1 MIPWFFEFSKLQY
14 LWIFLAAIALRA
26 IPELLVP
33 SYPVGYETIAW
44 YAPVMMTFRSRGL
57 DSVLQ
62 GTFMWGP
69 LFYVLMWFATVAT
82 GAHPFVVL
90 KVTGPLLFGG
100 LAASFLLFL
109 RRGLKLESK
118 AAFVGAL
125 LMIFQVAALRESWDR
140 FRNVLALIFLFATL
154 TVLRSDHKHKWY
166 AVGILAVLTALS
178 RDYIALVLFATVVG
192 FAVLEKK
199 DHVKSLLA
207 LIPAIIL
214 LAFIIHPPVLWWN
227 YTTGGTPTFLSETY
241 LGVVV
246 DVLLIFSVCFLPI
259 LFFVAKG
266 FRRDKLL
273 DPMLALVLVGSFSAV
288 LIPWFAV
295 PGYQRWLILLV
306 FPFTVYA
313 VQGFER
319 LQLFNGSRVKMLAAV
334 ILIFMVLGVGYSTGA
349 FSYVVLPSSWVPPSL
364 VQSSIAWDQIDDVKT
379 ILLWLNTNAEANSS
393 VLAEERFYGW
403 TMIYLPRAQEDVA
416 VVAYSAGSPPN
427 EALET
432 ALSQGFSEIYLIW
445 YTSASFDNFKVVYS
459 QSSISVFRHESTFVS
474 FWYREDLPF

>member
-1 MIPWFFEFSKLQY
+1 VIPWFFEFSKLQY
-14 LWIFLAAIALRA
+14 FWILLAAVALRA

-33 SYPVGYETIAW
+33 SYPLGYETITW

-62 GTFMWGP
+62 STFMWCP

-82 GAHPFVVL
+82 GAHPFLIL

-109 RRGLKLESK
+109 KRGLKLESK
-118 AAFVGAL
+118 VAFVGAL
-125 LMIFQVAALRESWDR
+125 LLIFQVAALRESWDR

-154 TVLRSDHKHKWY
+154 TVLRSNHRHKWY

-199 DHVKSLLA
+199 GYAMSLLA
-207 LIPAIIL
+207 LAPAIVTL
-214 LAFIIHPPVLWWN
+214 TFMMYPSTFWWN
-227 YTTGGTPTFLSETY
+227 YAAGGAPTFYSETY

-246 DVLLIFSVCFLPI
+246 DILLIFSVCFLPI
-259 LFFVAKG
+259 LFFVVKG
-266 FRRDKLL
+266 FRRDRLL
-273 DPMLALVLVGSFSAV
+273 DPMLALLLVGSFSAV
-288 LIPWFAV
+288 VIPWFAV

-319 LQLFNGSRVKMLAAV
+319 FRLFDQRRVRMLTAV
-334 ILIFMVLGVGYSTGA
+334 VLSFMVLGVGYSTGA
-349 FSYVVLPSSWVPPSL
+349 FSYVVLPSSWVPGSL
-364 VQSSIAWDQIDDVKT
+364 VQSSIAWNQIDDVKAV
-379 ILLWLNTNAEANSS
+379 LLWLNANAEADSS
-393 VLAEERFYGW
+393 ILAEERFYGW
-403 TMIYLPRAQEDVA
+403 TLIYLPRADDDIS
-416 VVAYSAGSPPN
+416 VVPYGAGAAPTQ
-427 EALET
+427 ALEK
-432 ALSQGFSEIYLIW
+432 ALGNGSSWIYLIW
-445 YTSASFDNFKVVYS
+445 YSNSSVLNFRAVYS
-459 QSSISVFRHESTFVS
+459 QNSISLFQYDADFG
-474 FWYREDLPF
+474 